1 MSNILDSILKQ
12 YENNKSSGGG
22 GNFEKK
28 KVDLTKYFAPFL
40 PKGESNGERTIR
52 ILPTQNGDSPFTEA
66 WFHEIQVDG
75 KWQKL
80 YDPGKN
86 DGERSPI
93 TEVNEALLMTGD
105 PEDRVLAR
113 QYKPKKFYIVKVI
126 DRDREDEGVKFW
138 RFKHNYKGDGIMDKL
153 IPLFQKRGDI
163 TDPREGRDINLILK
177 SVKMPSG
184 KGSYTSVSTIMVED
198 PSILTTDVEK
208 ANTWVGHSEIYKD
221 VYSKKDEQFL
231 EKVAKGENPYER
243 KEERSTPPAPTTPIS
258 NTTISE
264 LDQGT
269 EINMDD
275 MPF

>member
-12 YENNKSSGGG
+12 YESNKSGLGT
-22 GNFEKK
+22 EKK
-28 KVDLTKYFAPFL
+28 KTDLTKYFAPFL
-40 PKGESNGERTIR
+40 PKGQTSGERTVR
-52 ILPTQNGDSPFTEA
+52 ILPPKDGASPFTEA
-66 WFHEIQVDG
+66 WFHEVQIDG

-86 DGERSPI
+86 DNERSPI

-105 PEDRVLAR
+105 PEDKVLAR
-113 QYKPKKFYIVKVI
+113 QYKPRKFYVVRVI
-126 DRDREDEGVKFW
+126 DRDNEEEGVKFW

-153 IPLFQKRGDI
+153 IPLFQKKGDI

-177 SVKMPSG
+177 AVKLPSG
-184 KGSYTSVSTIMVED
+184 NGVYTTVSTIITED
-198 PSILTTDVEK
+198 PSLLTTDAEK
-208 ANTWVGHSEIYKD
+208 AKPWMANTETYKD
-221 VYSKKDEQFL
+221 VYVKKDEQFL

-243 KEERSTPPAPTTPIS
+243 KEENTPKPVSNVS

-264 LDQGT
+264 LDKGT

>member
-12 YENNKSSGGG
+12 YESNKSGMGT
-22 GNFEKK
+22 EKK
-28 KVDLTKYFAPFL
+28 RTDLTKYFAPFL
-40 PKGESNGERTIR
+40 PKGETSGERTVR
-52 ILPTQNGDSPFTEA
+52 ILPPKDGASPFQEA
-66 WFHEIQVDG
+66 WFHEVQIDG

-86 DGERSPI
+86 DNERSPI

-105 PEDRVLAR
+105 PEDKVLAR
-113 QYKPKKFYIVKVI
+113 QYRPRKFYVVRVI
-126 DRDREDEGVKFW
+126 DRDKEEEGVKFW

-153 IPLFQKRGDI
+153 IPLFQKKGDI

-177 SVKMPSG
+177 AVKLPSG
-184 KGSYTSVSTIMVED
+184 HGMYTTVSTIMAED
-198 PSILTTDVEK
+198 PSILTTDAEK
-208 ANTWVGHSEIYKD
+208 AKPWIANTETFRDVYVKKD
-221 VYSKKDEQFL
+221 VEFL

-243 KEERSTPPAPTTPIS
+243 KEDTPKPTSTVS
-258 NTTISE
+258 DTTISE
-264 LDQGT
+264 LDKST